1 MYNPLQMNE
10 LQLMLKWSEKR
21 NFLIVTHNVKSTD
34 LLRNGTVYT
43 SI

>member
-1 MYNPLQMNE
+1 MNYN
-10 LQLMLKWSEKR
+10 LMLKGSGKG
-21 NFLIVTHNVKSTD
+21 NFLIVTHSVKSTD